1 LKLCIEVNLANNYF
15 AVDHYQYVVADY

>member
-1 LKLCIEVNLANNYF
+1 LKLYIEVNLANIYF